1 MILFSGTGFHKTG
14 KEVDCMECTVKKL
27 AQLSGV
33 SSRALRFYDEI
44 GLLPPARISSSGY
57 RLYGERE
64 VNLLQQILLY
74 RELGL
79 SLEEIKQIVTQP
91 DFDVLSALED
101 HRGQLLERRTRL
113 DTLIENV
120 EKTIRNAK
128 GEASMTDSEKFE
140 GFKQKLIEENEQKY
154 GTEIRA
160 KYGEEAV
167 EQSNRKLKGMTEED
181 FDRAGALEKQMIELL
196 LEALKTGDPA
206 SETAQ
211 RAADLHRQWISF
223 YWAEYSKEAHEG
235 VARMYAA
242 DPRFTAYYDKC
253 QPGLAKFLRD
263 AVLIYTGETKA
274 Q

>member
-1 MILFSGTGFHKTG
+1 
-14 KEVDCMECTVKKL
+14 
-27 AQLSGV
+27 
-33 SSRALRFYDEI
+33 
-44 GLLPPARISSSGY
+44 
-57 RLYGERE
+57 
-64 VNLLQQILLY
+64 
-74 RELGL
+74 
-79 SLEEIKQIVTQP
+79 
-91 DFDVLSALED
+91 
-101 HRGQLLERRTRL
+101 
-113 DTLIENV
+113 
-120 EKTIRNAK
+120 
-128 GEASMTDSEKFE
+128 MTDSEKFE

>member
-1 MILFSGTGFHKTG
+1 
-14 KEVDCMECTVKKL
+14 MEYTVKKL
-27 AQLSGV
+27 AQLSKI

-44 GLLPPARISSSGY
+44 GLLRPARVNSSGY

-91 DFDVLSALED
+91 DFDVLTALEV
-101 HRGQLLERRTRL
+101 HREQLLERRIRL
-113 DTLIENV
+113 DTLIDNV
-120 EKTIRNAK
+120 EKTIRNAI

-167 EQSNRKLKGMTEED
+167 EGANRKLKGMTEED
-181 FDRAGALEKQMIELL
+181 YSRAGALEKQMIELL
-196 LEALKTGDPA
+196 LKAFKTGDPA
-206 SETAQ
+206 SEAAQ

-223 YWAEYSKEAHEG
+223 YWAKYSKEAHAG
-235 VARMYAA
+235 VARIYVE
-242 DPRFTAYYDKC
+242 DPRFTAYYDKY

-263 AVLIYTGETKA
+263 AVLIYTGETQA
-274 Q
+274 E